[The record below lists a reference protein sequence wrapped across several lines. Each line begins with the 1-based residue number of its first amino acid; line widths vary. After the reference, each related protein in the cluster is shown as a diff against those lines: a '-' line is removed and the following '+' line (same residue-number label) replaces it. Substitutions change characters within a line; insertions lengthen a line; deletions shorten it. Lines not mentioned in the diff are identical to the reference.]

1 MQHNIQKNVP
11 SNVLDFSVINSEKS
25 NDRLRMLVRANER
38 GAEHCGSGI
47 SSIVITGGHAHTPTT
62 PVCGQRS
69 LTTGQVAGS
78 DAL

>member
-1 MQHNIQKNVP
+1 
-11 SNVLDFSVINSEKS
+11 
-25 NDRLRMLVRANER
+25 MLVRANER